1 MRKPGTKLK
10 FFISLITLFINLYC
24 FFIIANNYNTV
35 YYPLSP
41 RIDITHVLEN
51 KFLSTSDYSLLL
63 KQTGLGRP
71 AVDELLSQAGGK
83 AKLISFQN
91 SFYTRNNMYSE
102 KLNPFTSQETLILND
117 SDNTNQSGMV
127 PLQNGDILFT
137 KSAQTLFWR
146 HGHCGIVIDAEKGIT
161 LESLHPGTISMKQDI
176 SKWMYYPTLKIM
188 RLKSPGSEKINEI
201 VKYSEKNLLGLTY
214 KILARKCYDDLTP
227 VSENCSLLV
236 WQAFNRFG
244 YDLDSNKGIFVTPRD
259 IAKSPLLETVQVKG
273 FDPDK
278 GW

>member
-1 MRKPGTKLK
+1 LRKPGTKLK